1 MIIAPSF
8 IISHLGKTGGDAI
21 KDIMRALKL
30 PEIIVVPKQSPLKHL
45 SLVPNDRQDL
55 ILSFRRL
62 PSRVISI
69 YFHAKHYGPQSL
81 RDLWIR
87 GGTLAEDMLFRCDYM
102 EASLNQMLCW
112 GHVQPKYI
120 YVRICRKC

>member
-69 YFHAKHYGPQSL
+69 FTPSTMAL
-81 RDLWIR
+81 R
-87 GGTLAEDMLFRCDYM
+87 
-102 EASLNQMLCW
+102 
-112 GHVQPKYI
+112 V
-120 YVRICRKC
+120 